1 MAVELSKEENK
12 LLLKYTSSDDWVS
25 DCLNVN
31 ENIYIKGFCFDKTSF
46 FKKEKKTYSFELGL
60 LEGEYYYISKEKT
73 RATFDVYIYK
83 ESPIDF
89 NDLEVNFKYNTTF
102 SLMNKFIEQD
112 KLYIDGNK
120 ADLTYEE
127 FKEIHK
133 TFPTQYEIMLYKKA
147 RIENSLESYFSLNT
161 KCNKKLNNY
170 VAKKSKIN
178 IKSLSQARSLDLE
191 KYKIVLEKL
200 KEMLNAPLKYI
211 EDYWRNQIIE
221 IITLIMPQYIYVL
234 KEVTIKGKN
243 KKRIDILLI
252 NTNGNVDIIEVK
264 RYDPKPLIGSHP
276 DSRGNYKPSATLSS
290 AIVQGEKYAYL
301 CNVYSQEF
309 KQEVEKR
316 LREEYKIDFKVNVL
330 NPKVFIIM
338 GNNHEMTES
347 QTADFELI
355 RRMYSNI
362 IDIITYGDL
371 LERLNNII
379 NALQEK
385 N

>member
-1 MAVELSKEENK
+1 
-12 LLLKYTSSDDWVS
+12 
-25 DCLNVN
+25 
-31 ENIYIKGFCFDKTSF
+31 
-46 FKKEKKTYSFELGL
+46 
-60 LEGEYYYISKEKT
+60 
-73 RATFDVYIYK
+73 
-83 ESPIDF
+83 
-89 NDLEVNFKYNTTF
+89 
-102 SLMNKFIEQD
+102 
-112 KLYIDGNK
+112 
-120 ADLTYEE
+120 
-127 FKEIHK
+127 
-133 TFPTQYEIMLYKKA
+133 
-147 RIENSLESYFSLNT
+147 
-161 KCNKKLNNY
+161 
-170 VAKKSKIN
+170 
-178 IKSLSQARSLDLE
+178 
-191 KYKIVLEKL
+191 
-200 KEMLNAPLKYI
+200 MLNAPLKYI